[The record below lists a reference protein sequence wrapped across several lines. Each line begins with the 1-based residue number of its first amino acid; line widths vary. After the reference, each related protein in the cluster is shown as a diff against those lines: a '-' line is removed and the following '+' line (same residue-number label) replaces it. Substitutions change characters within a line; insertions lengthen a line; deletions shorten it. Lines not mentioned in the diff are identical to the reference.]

1 MHSRPARPC
10 GWEPLVSYTVTPGH
24 ARGNHRTR
32 AAEPGVEKRCQSP
45 EVLSSSV
52 EVRCTV

>member
-45 EVLSSSV
+45 EVLSSNV